1 MCGFIG
7 TTNHA
12 LGELMLQK
20 QAHRGPDASTYWS
33 DKTFKFGHALLDIT
47 GARQTQPVITP
58 QGNILLFNGEM
69 YDSRISNDT
78 VWLGKMLDKY
88 GMPVL
93 EWTDWHGS
101 IAYYNPESGLLT
113 LVRDQFG
120 TKPLWW
126 KWDGKTFEFST
137 SLKSFLHKEMQDDKM
152 MKFGSMGDECIW
164 KNTHKVEPGGVLQ
177 FDIKKNFKLTRN
189 NLWNYV
195 LVRKERFDK
204 EEFIHKTKEAILKV
218 ANYGNSNNK
227 HAIFLSGGFDSQ
239 LVASICRESTKDI
252 TLFTCGYTNE
262 QPNNH
267 AHWGFQ
273 EESQMA
279 LKSGELWGREV
290 VKVDL
295 RRDERIAL
303 GKTWLAGTHY
313 AWSDHNRQGPRY
325 KLAEAAA
332 KHGCKVVLTGDSGDE
347 LFSGYLH
354 HDKRFDPKYCLDMC
368 YQARKWRWFPINMLQ
383 YSDPQA
389 QTLFIDLLT
398 TSEQN
403 ILATDQTVG
412 LFGMESRIPL
422 LTQRYVHYNLTLPTG
437 TRFKQLPGLELGT
450 TKYLMREVMKD
461 YLPRHVIE
469 RKQKTGWSSPWDNNH
484 PEQGAR
490 WRHEDLELLKRLGA

>member
-33 DKTFKFGHALLDIT
+33 DETFKFGHALLDIT
-47 GARQTQPVITP
+47 GAGQTQPVITP

-69 YDSRISNDT
+69 YDSREKNDT

-101 IAYYNPESGLLT
+101 IAYYNPTNGLLT

-126 KWDGKTFEFST
+126 KWDGQTFEFST

-152 MKFGSMGDECIW
+152 MKFGSIGDECIW

-177 FDIKKNFKLTRN
+177 FNVKKNFKLTRN

-195 LVRKERFDK
+195 LVRKEKFDE

-218 ANYGNSNNK
+218 ANYGNTDNK

-262 QPNNH
+262 QPNSH

-279 LKSGELWGREV
+279 IKSGELWGREV

-295 RRDERIAL
+295 GRDERIAL

-354 HDKRFDPKYCLDMC
+354 HDKRFDPKYCLEMC
-368 YQARKWRWFPINMLQ
+368 YQARDWRWFPINMLQ

-422 LTQRYVHYNLTLPTG
+422 LTQRYVHYNLTIPTG

-484 PEQGAR
+484 PQQSAR
-490 WRHEDLELLKRLGA
+490 WRQEDLELLKRLGA